1 MRRHRE
7 YPYPNSKIVMAIFWT
22 AMAFGG
28 FWIFLFSAAFILLI
42 LFSLAFND
50 SPSGTGPVTE
60 AERRFCYALTLN
72 GALALPEYAR
82 IVELAADDERVPRP
96 KPAGAEEPD
105 SRYGEGWLI
114 TAALNNRG
122 VRRAALGDADEALA
136 DFSEALRIDPNMKM
150 AYENRALAHMRK
162 GDYAAA
168 VDDFDSA
175 MLYSRHHG
183 YSVNRR
189 AHLGKAV
196 AHALAGNEAAADA
209 EFRLAQNAGSYYADD
224 PDRAKERVLSASGS
238 ITYGGPKGN
247 LCPDS

>member
-1 MRRHRE
+1 MRHRE

-22 AMAFGG
+22 AMAVGG
-28 FWIFLFSAAFILLI
+28 GIIFLILAAIVFLI
-42 LFSLAFND
+42 WFSLAFND
-50 SPSGTGPVTE
+50 WPSGTGPVTE
-60 AERRFCYALTLN
+60 AEKRFCYALTLN

-82 IVELAADDERVPRP
+82 IIELAADDERVP
-96 KPAGAEEPD
+96 KTKLAGAEEPD
-105 SRYGEGWLI
+105 SQYGEGWLI

-122 VRRAALGDADEALA
+122 VEYSALGETDKALA
-136 DFSEALRIDPNMKM
+136 DFSEALRIDPSMRM
-150 AYENRALAHMRK
+150 AYGNRALAHMRN
-162 GDYAAA
+162 GNYAAA
-168 VDDFDSA
+168 VGDFDSA

-196 AHALAGNEAAADA
+196 ALALAGDDAEADA

-224 PDRAKERVLSASGS
+224 PERAKESILSASGS
-238 ITYGGPKGN
+238 ITYGGPRGN

>member
-1 MRRHRE
+1 MRHRE

-28 FWIFLFSAAFILLI
+28 FWIFLFSAAFIVFLI
-42 LFSLAFND
+42 LWPLTD
-50 SPSGTGPVTE
+50 WTSGAGPDTE
-60 AERRFCYALTLN
+60 AEERFCWALTLS
-72 GALALPEYAR
+72 GERAVAEYSR
-82 IVELAADDERVPRP
+82 VIELSADDERVPKP

-122 VRRAALGDADEALA
+122 VEHAALGETDKALA
-136 DFSEALRIDPNMKM
+136 DFSEALRIDPSMKM
-150 AYENRALAHMRK
+150 VYENRALAHMRN
-162 GDYAAA
+162 GNYAAA
-168 VDDFDSA
+168 VGDFDSA

-209 EFRLAQNAGSYYADD
+209 EFRLAQNAGSYYADN
-224 PDRAKERVLSASGS
+224 PARAKESVLSASGS

>member
-7 YPYPNSKIVMAIFWT
+7 YPYPNSKIAMAIFWT

-28 FWIFLFSAAFILLI
+28 GIIILFSAAFVFLI
-42 LFSLAFND
+42 WFSFAFRD
-50 SPSGTGPVTE
+50 SPSGAGPVTE
-60 AERRFCYALTLN
+60 AEERFCWVLTLS
-72 GALALPEYAR
+72 GERAVAEYGR
-82 IVELAADDERVPRP
+82 IIELAADDERVPKP
-96 KPAGAEEPD
+96 KLGAEASD
-105 SRYGEGWLI
+105 SQYGEGWLI

-122 VRRAALGDADEALA
+122 VERAALGDADKALA
-136 DFSEALRIDPNMKM
+136 DFSEALRIDPSMKM

-168 VDDFDSA
+168 VGDFDSA
-175 MLYSRHHG
+175 MLYSRHLG
-183 YSVNRR
+183 YSINKR

-196 AHALAGNEAAADA
+196 AHALAGNDYAADA

-224 PDRAKERVLSASGS
+224 PARAKESVLSASGS
-238 ITYGGPKGN
+238 VTYGGPKGN

>member
-7 YPYPNSKIVMAIFWT
+7 YPYPNSKIAMAIFWT

-28 FWIFLFSAAFILLI
+28 GIII
-42 LFSLAFND
+42 LFSSAFVLLIILSLAFYD

-60 AERRFCYALTLN
+60 AEMTFCRALTLN

-82 IVELAADDERVPRP
+82 VIELSADDERVPRP

-105 SRYGEGWLI
+105 SQYGEGWLI

-122 VRRAALGDADEALA
+122 VEHAALGETDKALA
-136 DFSEALRIDPNMKM
+136 DFSEALRIDPSMKM
-150 AYENRALAHMRK
+150 AYENRALAHMRR

-168 VDDFDSA
+168 VGDFDSA
-175 MLYSRHHG
+175 MLYSRHLG

-196 AHALAGNEAAADA
+196 AHALAGNHAAADA

-224 PDRAKERVLSASGS
+224 PERAKESVLSASGS